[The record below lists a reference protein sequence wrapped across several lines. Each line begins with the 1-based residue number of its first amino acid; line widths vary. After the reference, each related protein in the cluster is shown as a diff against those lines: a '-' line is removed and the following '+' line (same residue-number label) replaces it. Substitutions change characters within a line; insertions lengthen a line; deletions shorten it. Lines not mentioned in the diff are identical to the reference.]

1 MEKKYLAIDYGT
13 RRTGL
18 ALGIAGIALPHTV
31 IPTSE
36 IIPAIQ
42 RLIDDRGITTLI
54 IGMPMHMDGRSCEH
68 GRRVELWIKE
78 LRKSLSPP
86 VEIVLRDE
94 RTSTMDARY
103 SLDVVGR
110 DSQGTV
116 DDIAACVFLQE
127 YLDTLTSSS

>member
-31 IPTSE
+31 IPTSDS
-36 IIPAIQ
+36 IPTIQ
-42 RLIDDRGITTLI
+42 RLIGERSITTLI
-54 IGMPMHMDGRSCEH
+54 IGMPTHMDGRICEH
-68 GRRVELWIKE
+68 GRRVELWVKE
-78 LRKSLSPP
+78 LRKSIPLII
-86 VEIVLRDE
+86 EIILWDE
-94 RTSTMDARY
+94 RTSTMDARH
-103 SLDVVGR
+103 SLDAVGV

-127 YLDTLTSSS
+127 YLDTIPSIS